1 MYRTV
6 LYYELKVERIARANL
21 FSKLQLLE
29 LIVGKKVARNEKP
42 LMHINKNKTRATKK
56 VGYLFGSR
64 RICLFFLQLHL
75 ASSMYCYVMVAG
87 TVSFC

>member
-56 VGYLFGSR
+56 LD
-64 RICLFFLQLHL
+64 ICLVQDEFAFFFCNCISPAQ
-75 ASSMYCYVMVAG
+75 CIVMLW
-87 TVSFC
+87 